1 VLVSAAIAGGPPR
14 RILEHARRK
23 RIELIVPD
31 LVNRE
36 LIRVL
41 KGKRGWRPA
50 RLGYFLEALDAVVA
64 ARPAT
69 PDRAEALSGN
79 PADDRILAC
88 AVENGVDVLVSGNKR
103 HLLPLGS
110 SRGVRILTP
119 QALLA
124 ELRREARRAT

>member
-14 RILEHARRK
+14 RILELARRG

-41 KGKRGWRPA
+41 RGKRGWRPP
-50 RLGYFLEALDAVVA
+50 RLAYFLEALDVVVA

-69 PDRAEALSGN
+69 PDRAEALSGD
-79 PADDRILAC
+79 PDDDRILAC
-88 AVENGVDVLVSGNKR
+88 AVENRVDVLVSGNRR

-124 ELRREARRAT
+124 ELRRRR

>member
-1 VLVSAAIAGGPPR
+1 MLVSAAIAGGPPR
-14 RILEHARRK
+14 RILALAERG
-23 RIELIVPD
+23 RIDLVVPD
-31 LVNRE
+31 LVEVE

-41 KGKRGWRPA
+41 RDKRRWRPA
-50 RLGYFLEALDAVVA
+50 RIEAYQAQLAGAVAETPA
-64 ARPAT
+64 A
-69 PDRAEALSGN
+69 PDRAEPLSGN

-88 AVENGVDVLVSGNKR
+88 AVENRVDVLVSGNRR

-124 ELRREARRAT
+124 ELRRRR